1 MGKILCSDGLLSSS
15 SVREWNWPVGSDFL
29 IVDNCEA
36 CGPQGLCSFHIKLVK
51 SLALAHREILTSFL
65 FPSRNDAPLLSVFLT
80 SGSFRVCVHWKPR
93 AEDAGEESQ
102 GGRRT
107 SSDGTR
113 LHSGSGNVYWADHGT
128 PAAGTGGNWGSKL
141 ALLWPWFSKA
151 EVSGHGS
158 FRHTDLL
165 CWK

>member
-65 FPSRNDAPLLSVFLT
+65 FPSRNDAPILPVFLT
-80 SGSFRVCVHWKPR
+80 SGSFWVCVH
-93 AEDAGEESQ
+93 
-102 GGRRT
+102 
-107 SSDGTR
+107 
-113 LHSGSGNVYWADHGT
+113 
-128 PAAGTGGNWGSKL
+128 
-141 ALLWPWFSKA
+141 
-151 EVSGHGS
+151 
-158 FRHTDLL
+158 
-165 CWK
+165 